1 MIMKNFRILS
11 PVLFFPIVALSFY
24 CCTGNKGDKAELQGS
39 DTDNLYIG
47 WASED
52 ITPDKPVI
60 LRGQFHAR
68 VMEEIKD
75 PVTSTALA
83 LEYNNGISS
92 EKVIMISCDLVTIS
106 DDLRDTVRGLL
117 KKSLP
122 DVLPQQIILNAT
134 HTHSGPQYSGS
145 NEVSKESQ
153 DNTSET
159 SDIKSVYGIELN
171 AMEFSECLAFIS
183 GKIAKT
189 AEQAWENRKPGGMS
203 YGLGHAVV
211 GHNRLSVDMS
221 EKSKMYRKINT
232 PDFSHIEGYED
243 HSVNLLYTWDKKSR
257 LTGVVIN
264 IACPSQV
271 SESKYFISAD
281 FWHDT
286 RVELSQRLGKDIF
299 VLPQCSA
306 AGDQSPHVMVDVKA
320 EERMQRLMDTDSLQT
335 GRGSMGQ
342 RKQIAMLI
350 SDAVTSV
357 LPYMKDNIDWDPVFA
372 HQMET
377 VELSRRLIGIE
388 DVNTA
393 LHEAEDWKIK
403 YEKMLLEIEETP
415 GIKQKP
421 RWYTEIT
428 KTHRRMQRGYG
439 VKDRYEKQKLQPKM
453 PVEVH
458 VIRLGDMVMATNPFE
473 LYLDYGI
480 RIKGRSPAIQTFIV
494 QLSGSGS
501 YIPTSR
507 SIEGGAYGAVPAST
521 LIGPE
526 GGEELVE
533 ETLELINSVWL
544 VKNN

>member
-1 MIMKNFRILS
+1 M
-11 PVLFFPIVALSFY
+11 
-24 CCTGNKGDKAELQGS
+24 
-39 DTDNLYIG
+39 DNLYIG

-52 ITPDKPVI
+52 ITPDIPVI

-68 VMEEIKD
+68 IAEEIMD

-83 LEYNNGISS
+83 LEYNNGTSS
-92 EKVIMISCDLVTIS
+92 DKVIMISCDLVTIS

-117 KKSLP
+117 KKTLP
-122 DVLPQQIILNAT
+122 DLLPQQIILNAT

-145 NEVSKESQ
+145 NEVSKESL

-183 GKIAKT
+183 GRIAKA
-189 AEQAWENRKPGGMS
+189 AEQAWKNRKPGGIN

-211 GHNRLSVDMS
+211 GHNRLTVDMS
-221 EKSKMYRKINT
+221 EKSTMYKKTNT
-232 PDFSHIEGYED
+232 GDFSHIEGYED

-271 SESKYFISAD
+271 SESKYFLSAD
-281 FWHDT
+281 YWHDT
-286 RVELSQRLGKDIF
+286 RVELSQRLGKDVFI
-299 VLPQCSA
+299 LPQCSA
-306 AGDQSPHVMVDVKA
+306 AGDQSPHVMVDGKA
-320 EERMQRLMDTDSLQT
+320 EERMQRLMDTDSLRT

-342 RKQIAMLI
+342 RKQIAMRI

-372 HQMET
+372 HQMEI
-377 VELSRRLIGIE
+377 VELSRRLIGKE

-393 LHEAEDWKIK
+393 LQEAEDWKNK
-403 YEKMLLEIEETP
+403 YEKMLLEIEENP

-428 KTHRRMQRGYG
+428 KTHRKMQRGYG
-439 VKDRYEKQKLQPKM
+439 VKERYEKQKLQPRM

-458 VIRLGDMVMATNPFE
+458 IVRLGDMVMATNPFE

-480 RIKGRSPAIQTFIV
+480 RIKGRSSAIQTFIV

-501 YIPTSR
+501 YIPTPR

-526 GGEELVE
+526 GGQELVE

-544 VKNN
+544 GENNQECGNYY